1 MKKKKYKSKNNKSL
15 KWYKNFLK
23 INLIKVFKKFI
34 IISLFLIFCWI
45 LWCFYTLPKVSDF
58 GGKTRL
64 ASTSIHSND
73 GNTIANYGEVYGGI
87 VTNEEISF
95 YLINA
100 VIAIEDRRF
109 YRHYGI
115 DPMGILRALIK
126 NLLSADIKEGGST
139 LTQQVAKLV
148 FLTPEKT
155 LSRKVKEL
163 MLSIWLEQKY
173 SKNEIL
179 AIYLNRA
186 YFGSGFYGISAASKG
201 YFKKI
206 PKNLSLE
213 EAAIL
218 AGLLKAPSKYSPFRD
233 KNLSMQRGKSVL
245 QAMYAMDFIDKSQLN
260 MALNKKFPKLNRSLV
275 NSNSKRYFTDWVIS
289 NVSSGVANGEADI
302 FINSTLDL
310 KMQSI
315 AEKAVINEI
324 NKLENDIQVAVVI
337 MERSGAVRAMIGGRN
352 WYESQFNRATQALRQ
367 PGSAFKIFVYL
378 AALEK
383 GFNIKDPILDEPIE
397 INGWMPRN
405 AGGKYFGSITLEEA
419 FAYSSNSAA
428 VKISQQ
434 VGRPSIIKIARTL
447 GITSNLLNEP
457 ALVLGVAELSLL
469 ELTAAYAGIASDGV
483 PVFPYGFTHIN
494 NRDGQEIWK
503 KMKSDRSSVLKKS
516 TIVGIKR
523 MMKAAV
529 SYGTGK
535 QASLSEKIIYGKTGT
550 SQSNRDAWFIGYYQD
565 LVIGVWLGKDNDTRM
580 IGVSGSSSPA
590 RIFQNIVKK
599 IYN

>member
-405 AGGKYFGSITLEEA
+405 AGEKYFGSITLEEA

-483 PVFPYGFTHIN
+483 PVFPYGFTRIN

-503 KMKSDRSSVLKKS
+503 KMKSDRSSVFKKS

-535 QASLSEKIIYGKTGT
+535 QASLSKKIIYGKTGT

>member
-260 MALNKKFPKLNRSLV
+260 MALNKKFPKFNRSLV

-367 PGSAFKIFVYL
+367 PGSAFKILVYL

-405 AGGKYFGSITLEEA
+405 AGEKYFGRITLEEA
-419 FAYSSNSAA
+419 FAY
-428 VKISQQ
+428 
-434 VGRPSIIKIARTL
+434 
-447 GITSNLLNEP
+447 
-457 ALVLGVAELSLL
+457 
-469 ELTAAYAGIASDGV
+469 
-483 PVFPYGFTHIN
+483 
-494 NRDGQEIWK
+494 
-503 KMKSDRSSVLKKS
+503 
-516 TIVGIKR
+516 
-523 MMKAAV
+523 
-529 SYGTGK
+529 
-535 QASLSEKIIYGKTGT
+535 
-550 SQSNRDAWFIGYYQD
+550 
-565 LVIGVWLGKDNDTRM
+565 
-580 IGVSGSSSPA
+580 
-590 RIFQNIVKK
+590 
-599 IYN
+599 

>member
-405 AGGKYFGSITLEEA
+405 AGEKYFGSITLEEA

-535 QASLSEKIIYGKTGT
+535 QASLSKKIIYGKTGT